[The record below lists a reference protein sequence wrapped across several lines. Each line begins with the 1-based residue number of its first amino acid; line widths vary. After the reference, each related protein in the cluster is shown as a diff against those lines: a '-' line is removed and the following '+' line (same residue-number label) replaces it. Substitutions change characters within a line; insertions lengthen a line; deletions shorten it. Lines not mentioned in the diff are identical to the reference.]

1 MHQRRRASKGCAR
14 RRTHTRL
21 LTRLAARLDVALHV
35 LQHVL
40 DGHRVAAVV
49 GRQPSHG
56 EQEPVHIDLGPACAP
71 GGGARHQTK
80 HQAAASRKHDGLAE
94 GAACPSPDER
104 KQKDHQDLETSPLVP
119 NLPVG
124 RVPVA
129 DDVCA
134 DKGELDREGKE
145 EGGVGLAEVVEVGGA
160 QPTALPWW
168 SQQKRALLENCDTVG
183 GEPVASDG
191 DGKAAEVHDGRLKR
205 APDPELIFSPSVRAG
220 AREPYHVVDAQHDGK
235 ERAHKVS
242 VAIRHPRRLLA
253 IGPRVQPEIPHA
265 ALLRG
270 LDDRAERGGVERE
283 SVMLA
288 RDATVRDDGEFAQR
302 APLAIR
308 AAPQEAV
315 SLPELG
321 HDASSGVR
329 ISFGSPQRRGEAA
342 HVHAE

>member
-1 MHQRRRASKGCAR
+1 
-14 RRTHTRL
+14 
-21 LTRLAARLDVALHV
+21 
-35 LQHVL
+35 
-40 DGHRVAAVV
+40 
-49 GRQPSHG
+49 
-56 EQEPVHIDLGPACAP
+56 
-71 GGGARHQTK
+71 
-80 HQAAASRKHDGLAE
+80 
-94 GAACPSPDER
+94 
-104 KQKDHQDLETSPLVP
+104 
-119 NLPVG
+119 
-124 RVPVA
+124 
-129 DDVCA
+129 
-134 DKGELDREGKE
+134 
-145 EGGVGLAEVVEVGGA
+145 
-160 QPTALPWW
+160 
-168 SQQKRALLENCDTVG
+168 
-183 GEPVASDG
+183 
-191 DGKAAEVHDGRLKR
+191 
-205 APDPELIFSPSVRAG
+205 
-220 AREPYHVVDAQHDGK
+220 VVDAQHDGK

-253 IGPRVQPEIPHA
+253 IGPRVQPEILHA

-342 HVHAE
+342 HVHAESDQSGTEWRVSPATLTVMAERVGRSGESHQRRCSHGGESGTTWRVSPATLQSWRREWDDVAMALAEGGWHLNWLTGDWAGR